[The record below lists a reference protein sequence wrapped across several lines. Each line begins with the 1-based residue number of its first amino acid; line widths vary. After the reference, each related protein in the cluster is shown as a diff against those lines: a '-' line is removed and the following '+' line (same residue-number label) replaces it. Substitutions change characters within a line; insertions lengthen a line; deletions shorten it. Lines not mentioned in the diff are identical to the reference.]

1 MIGVINI
8 KNIIKVLCM
17 MIFTLLIVGCSKKNS
32 KEIYKELVDKLEDL
46 DSYTLEGELQMF
58 NDDNSFKYSVSVN
71 YLEDDNFKVDLINK
85 SNNHRQIILRNNDGV
100 YVITPS
106 LNKSFKFQSEWPYNN
121 SQSYLIQTIIKDLE
135 NDENRKY
142 ELNEKDYIF
151 TSKVN
156 YMNNPSL
163 KYQKVYFDKKLM
175 LKKVEIY
182 DNDNNKKILM
192 KIKKIKYNNKIKK
205 ETFNLDN
212 NLNVDKE
219 IVTEDKVSKIED
231 TIYPLYTPKDTKLKN
246 QEIIKTSNGERLI
259 QTFNGESSFTLIQET
274 NNNLEYTNK
283 FCEGEPII
291 LNDVTGYIDDYSIT
305 WYDDNYSYY
314 IVSKDLSQN
323 ELLQIASSITS
334 PTIIK

>member
-1 MIGVINI
+1 MKIYPSKHKI
-8 KNIIKVLCM
+8 KSIPA
-17 MIFTLLIVGCSKKNS
+17 S
-32 KEIYKELVDKLEDL
+32 
-46 DSYTLEGELQMF
+46 
-58 NDDNSFKYSVSVN
+58 
-71 YLEDDNFKVDLINK
+71 KVD
-85 SNNHRQIILRNNDGV
+85 
-100 YVITPS
+100 TS
-106 LNKSFKFQSEWPYNN
+106 LNVPLAYIE
-121 SQSYLIQTIIKDLE
+121 IDHT
-135 NDENRKY
+135 KY
-142 ELNEKDYIF
+142 
-151 TSKVN
+151 
-156 YMNNPSL
+156 
-163 KYQKVYFDKKLM
+163 
-175 LKKVEIY
+175 
-182 DNDNNKKILM
+182 KI
-192 KIKKIKYNNKIKK
+192 
-205 ETFNLDN
+205 
-212 NLNVDKE
+212 
-219 IVTEDKVSKIED
+219 SKIED

>member
-1 MIGVINI
+1 M
-8 KNIIKVLCM
+8 
-17 MIFTLLIVGCSKKNS
+17 
-32 KEIYKELVDKLEDL
+32 
-46 DSYTLEGELQMF
+46 
-58 NDDNSFKYSVSVN
+58 
-71 YLEDDNFKVDLINK
+71 
-85 SNNHRQIILRNNDGV
+85 
-100 YVITPS
+100 VITPS

-163 KYQKVYFDKKLM
+163 KYQKVYFDKKLI

-219 IVTEDKVSKIED
+219 VVTEDKVSKIED

-274 NNNLEYTNK
+274 NNNLEYTNQ

-314 IVSKDLSQN
+314 IVSKDLSRN